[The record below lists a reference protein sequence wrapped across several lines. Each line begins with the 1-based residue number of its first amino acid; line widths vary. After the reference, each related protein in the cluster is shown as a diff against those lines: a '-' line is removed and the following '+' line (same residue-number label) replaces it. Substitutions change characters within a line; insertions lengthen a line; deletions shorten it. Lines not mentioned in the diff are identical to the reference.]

1 MAPTLFTSP
10 FRDNLSARGHLLSL
24 SKLFE
29 FGSGGID
36 LVKSK
41 SFGLVHSSALCF
53 KYVVNR
59 RLKIHIAWERDRV
72 AKGQDLGGPETADSV
87 FSVDPVE
94 EVG

>member
-10 FRDNLSARGHLLSL
+10 FRDNLSVRGHLLAHL
-24 SKLFE
+24 KLFE
-29 FGSGGID
+29 LGSGGID
-36 LVKSK
+36 LEKSK
-41 SFGLVHSSALCF
+41 SFGLAHLSVLCF

-72 AKGQDLGGPETADSV
+72 AKGQDLGGPEAADSV